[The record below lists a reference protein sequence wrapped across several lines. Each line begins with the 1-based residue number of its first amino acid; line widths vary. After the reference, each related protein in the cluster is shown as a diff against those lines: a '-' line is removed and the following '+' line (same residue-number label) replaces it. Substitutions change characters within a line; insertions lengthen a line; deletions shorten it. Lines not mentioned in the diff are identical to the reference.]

1 MDPPEPTG
9 PEITVYRT
17 KPRLWAPFDDR
28 TRGAFIDAIRN
39 GLSKKQACAA
49 LQINPSK
56 VYKWLGL
63 GSARSAIEY
72 NVNFGRDGRP
82 ATPLYGTL
90 EWSERRSFYLEYNQ
104 ALAAASGI
112 TKEVKLKAALGYV
125 YEDVVTDDLGQPII
139 GADGQPL
146 KAKKRV
152 LGDWRA
158 AEAIDK
164 QRERDAL
171 LPDDR
176 RLRRAQANKEE
187 QLAIAAK
194 AIATKAEADAQRAQ
208 YQAELARRSVVVM
221 AGKVYFASA
230 FLEEQRAKRPDL
242 YTSLLEALRSDGYE
256 LATEE
261 DAMRAAETRDPK
273 RDEEAER
280 LERLW
285 SMGDIPPS
293 NDEDVS

>member
-146 KAKKRV
+146 PEH
-152 LGDWRA
+152 WRRRPH
-158 AEAIDK
+158 
-164 QRERDAL
+164 Q
-171 LPDDR
+171 R
-176 RLRRAQANKEE
+176 RLGLWPMAAGSRFSPGAAAGGAGLQAV
-187 QLAIAAK
+187 
-194 AIATKAEADAQRAQ
+194 T
-208 YQAELARRSVVVM
+208 
-221 AGKVYFASA
+221 
-230 FLEEQRAKRPDL
+230 
-242 YTSLLEALRSDGYE
+242 
-256 LATEE
+256 
-261 DAMRAAETRDPK
+261 
-273 RDEEAER
+273 
-280 LERLW
+280 
-285 SMGDIPPS
+285 
-293 NDEDVS
+293 